1 MLCYTRF
8 IGLTLAATVLLLSAC
23 RSVPSATQPDII
35 SPKDALVK
43 QTEVLAS
50 NPVIPLAR
58 NQFECASELPL
69 EHRIGQLMFPL
80 ITLPEFSTAQNMVAS
95 GQLGGVVVLGS
106 PNASIQDAIAVFQKR
121 SLYGPSII
129 AVDEEGGR
137 VQRLAK
143 ITSRVPSARTVATT
157 LSLSEARQL
166 AADHASDIGQLG
178 FTMNLAP
185 VADLDYERAIGDRSF
200 GTDSSLVTDYVVAT
214 ATGILEAGLAPVI
227 KHFPGHGR
235 GSDSHFGLPVIPS
248 VKVLRNHD
256 LLPFIEISHRK
267 DMPIMVGHLAVE
279 GLTHGQPASMSKAA
293 VDGLLRNELGFD
305 GLVMTDAFNMNAISE
320 RYDDAE
326 AAELSLIAG
335 VDLVMLSSLKDTVP
349 VIERI
354 LDAVK
359 NGRIEEE
366 SITDSFLRAM
376 HTRTIDVC
384 SLTDFQ

>member
-8 IGLTLAATVLLLSAC
+8 IGLTLATTVLLLSAC